1 MRKKDL
7 GLTPEEEAWLAR
19 SDERFVRMLR
29 HVMRA
34 EADLEARKQ
43 RRLDEEQ
50 RAEERRVR
58 RRRRLLFWLPS
69 RLRG

>member
-1 MRKKDL
+1 MGTKDL
-7 GLTPEEEAWLAR
+7 GLTPEEEAWLAK
-19 SDERFVRMLR
+19 SDERFVKMLR
-29 HVMRA
+29 HVMKA

-43 RRLDEEQ
+43 RRLEEER

-58 RRRRLLFWLPS
+58 GRQRLLFWLPS